1 MKCMFIVLNNTDKL
15 DELLST
21 LADNGINGAT
31 ILESTGMA
39 HKLLSDD
46 CSTRFL
52 GSLRN
57 VLNNDREKN
66 TTIFMVLSDEQVLL
80 ARVAV
85 KKVLKNISKPDT
97 GILFTVPVDFVEGVN
112 NL

>member
-31 ILESTGMA
+31 ILE
-39 HKLLSDD
+39 
-46 CSTRFL
+46 STRFL

>member
-1 MKCMFIVLNNTDKL
+1 MKCMFI
-15 DELLST
+15 
-21 LADNGINGAT
+21 
-31 ILESTGMA
+31 
-39 HKLLSDD
+39 
-46 CSTRFL
+46 
-52 GSLRN
+52 